1 MQAVLQKDELKMLS
15 EEYLAEP
22 LSDTEYEEAKA
33 RAKRKLAR
41 IIEREG
47 DGDGERRKPCYLAQ
61 LIAEAVRAERFSAF
75 TFELG
80 EIFRYA
86 EEEHKRQIQQRKK
99 EMPAAKAAGQ
109 I

>member
-1 MQAVLQKDELKMLS
+1 MQAVLQKDELKTLS

-33 RAKRKLAR
+33 QAKRKLAR

-47 DGDGERRKPCYLAQ
+47 DSNGERRKPYYLAQ

-75 TFELG
+75 TLELG
-80 EIFRYA
+80 ELFRYA

>member
-1 MQAVLQKDELKMLS
+1 MQAVLQKDELKTLS

-33 RAKRKLAR
+33 QAKRKLAR

-47 DGDGERRKPCYLAQ
+47 DADEERRKPYYLAQ
-61 LIAEAVRAERFSAF
+61 LIAEAVRVKRFSAF
-75 TFELG
+75 TKELYDLY
-80 EIFRYA
+80 RYA
-86 EEEHKRQIQQRKK
+86 DEQIQQRKK
-99 EMPAAKAAGQ
+99 EMPAAEAARQ